1 MSSLRTALRMDHGR
15 RGCHR
20 QNAPRDVQCRHGMT
34 DSIKDRFTKF
44 LFYVLIIVT
53 GYLTYR
59 VLSPFLAPLAWA
71 AVFAMM
77 FQGVHRE
84 LTARFGANRS
94 ALLTTLLT
102 AVLIVAPGA
111 LLVSV
116 LAREI
121 PQVVAYLQEVSVT
134 APDRIERIWEVV
146 RARVPMELPPD
157 PMALIRDG
165 IQRVLSVVAPAA
177 GGVLADLL
185 ATLGSLFVMLFS
197 MFFLLRDGDRLGRQ
211 IRDILPLPE
220 RQSEQLITETRDLV
234 IASVGAGLIVAAA
247 QGVIAGVAFLFLG
260 FNGPVM
266 WGVATGVL
274 LARAGCWLGAGVG
287 TGNALASGD
296 RRSRPCRHPAHRWRR
311 RCRDGGQR
319 AAAAAAERPDIGER
333 PRGVPGPAWR
343 RLGVRLHRAGARA
356 DHPRDRREPAR
367 RVYPPRS
374 ADHRAGGADGPKV
387 LP

>member
-1 MSSLRTALRMDHGR
+1 M
-15 RGCHR
+15 
-20 QNAPRDVQCRHGMT
+20 APGTVQCRHGMT

-44 LFYVLIIVT
+44 LFYVLVVVT

-84 LTARFGANRS
+84 LTLRFGVNRS

-134 APDRIERIWEVV
+134 APDRIERLWEIV
-146 RARVPMELPPD
+146 RARVPVELPSD
-157 PMALIRDG
+157 PMALIRQA

-197 MFFLLRDGDRLGRQ
+197 MFFLLRDGERLGRQ

-247 QGVIAGVAFLFLG
+247 QGVIAGVAFFFLG

-266 WGVATGVL
+266 WGVATGFCSLVPVVGSALVWVPATLWL
-274 LARAGCWLGAGVG
+274 LAIGEVGRAVILLIVGVVGVG
-287 TGNALASGD
+287 MVDNVLRPLLLSGRTSASGLVVFLGLL
-296 RRSRPCRHPAHRWRR
+296 
-311 RCRDGGQR
+311 GGVS
-319 AAAAAAERPDIGER
+319 AFGFIGLVLGPIILVTAGSLLDAFTRPDLPII
-333 PRGVPGPAWR
+333 VP
-343 RLGVRLHRAGARA
+343 
-356 DHPRDRREPAR
+356 EE
-367 RVYPPRS
+367 
-374 ADHRAGGADGPKV
+374 ADGPKV
-387 LP
+387 RL